1 MPVVGS
7 KIMGVT
13 AVALLAVAVCP
24 SQGGVEAAFV
34 PGVKLSPAPPFSSTR
49 VYGRQLKRMNIGT
62 ELIPGASI
70 AGRRR
75 KNAGKKNKKKDKKL
89 KDSKSSEISPALA
102 EWMAQGGTE
111 EKFEAQEENDKDD
124 DDDDD
129 EDDDLV
135 AGFQT
140 FDEEGSDDRT
150 ATKKEK
156 REEKRN
162 TSALE
167 QVQSKLVQSTV
178 EELEALFETQ
188 TNRDLDAILGKL
200 KELSQLDGAT
210 RGLRVLAA
218 GENVDYRMAW
228 VGSDDAVCHVG
239 TGLHKVPLA
248 RLQDVFMTV
257 GKNRVEVFEVIR
269 ILGPFPNV
277 RNTLSGDVSMSKGQ
291 LQFSYDMM
299 MDGLGKQLEAGTS
312 DNVRKLKL
320 NILFADS
327 NAIVAT
333 VPNKDAK
340 AINGVDDLM
349 GENGANVLLFV
360 REPELETKLEILR
373 VN

>member
-1 MPVVGS
+1 MPVVRS
-7 KIMGVT
+7 KRMGVT

-34 PGVKLSPAPPFSSTR
+34 PGVKLSSAPPFSSTR

-70 AGRRR
+70 SGRRR

-111 EKFEAQEENDKDD
+111 EKFEAQEDD
-124 DDDDD
+124 DE

-140 FDEEGSDDRT
+140 FDEGSDDRT
-150 ATKKEK
+150 TTKKEK

-162 TSALE
+162 INVLE
-167 QVQSKLVQSTV
+167 QAQSKLVQTTV

-188 TNRDLDAILGKL
+188 TNRDLDSILGKL
-200 KELSQLDGAT
+200 KELSQLEGAT

-277 RNTLSGDVSMSKGQ
+277 RNTLSGDVAMSKGQ

-299 MDGLGKQLEAGTS
+299 MDGLGKQLEAGTD

-340 AINGVDDLM
+340 ATDVDDLM